1 MSLAELPLF
10 AIADAETGRFIQVRC
25 IDVEVIWFL
34 RGWDLVEQ
42 GEKTSSEIQVELWNK
57 ARAFLNPIGRVP
69 PSFTTPIRALLL
81 DGKNGVAIS
90 PATQFLVVRLLKSPT
105 AKAMFYYAALTFHGE
120 RLSNSAY
127 LSSADLIRSFE
138 PGEIAVII
146 AMLFLYRRAQK
157 LGNLGGD
164 EEWNLITKLATE
176 KFEVGGHM
184 GHAIPRIGSTK
195 GMLVGGL
202 RYITWAFLK
211 MSDSFGFTRYLS
223 HLEQK
228 KRPYD
233 LDYELDTWGCTHAHL
248 LGNAM
253 QLLGFGVQLSHAV
266 QLGLGIQPPKDE
278 KADEVSFEF
287 ALADEWIEVLYETG
301 AEPQRNHLGQY
312 YPREKDNHKMLYEIT
327 RLKEQGSKYNWLR
340 RTQNDINPK
349 DTPQLFQEFLMELQ
363 QSEAIQD
370 FYKSHLPPEILDTLS
385 EEELKELSAVED
397 EK

>member
-1 MSLAELPLF
+1 M
-10 AIADAETGRFIQVRC
+10 
-25 IDVEVIWFL
+25 
-34 RGWDLVEQ
+34 VEQ
-42 GEKTSSEIQVELWNK
+42 LDGDTASTEVQVEQWNK
-57 ARAFLNPIGRVP
+57 ARTYLNSIGRIS
-69 PSFTTPIRALLL
+69 PSFTTPIRALML
-81 DGKNGVAIS
+81 DEKNKGAIS
-90 PATQFLVVRLLKSPT
+90 PATQFLIVRLLKSPT
-105 AKAMFYYAALTFHGE
+105 AKAMFYYSALTFHGE
-120 RLSNSAY
+120 KLSNSAY

-146 AMLFLYRRAQK
+146 GMLFFYRRAQK
-157 LGNLGGD
+157 LGSLQGD
-164 EEWNLITKLATE
+164 DDWTTITKLATE

-211 MSDSFGFTRYLS
+211 MNDGFGFTSYLK
-223 HLEQK
+223 HLQASQL
-228 KRPYD
+228 PYD
-233 LDYELDTWGCTHAHL
+233 LEYEVDAWGCTHAHL

-253 QLLGFGVQLSHAV
+253 QLLGFGVPLSHAA
-266 QLGLGIQPPKDE
+266 QMGLGMDPPKNDAHHRE
-278 KADEVSFEF
+278 AFEF
-287 ALADEWIEVLYETG
+287 ALANEWVETLFETG

-312 YPREKDNHKMLYEIT
+312 YPKEKDNHKMLYEIT
-327 RLKEQGSKYNWLR
+327 RLKEQGSKYNWLS

-370 FYKSHLPPEILDTLS
+370 FYKAHLPPEILDTLS

-397 EK
+397 EREMGGK